1 MQAITDA
8 HEVDTRRIAP
18 LRFGV
23 YASLVA
29 LLTGVGLFFV
39 GGVRGA
45 EPWVWFALAS
55 LGGVIGAVWWI
66 RSVLGSG
73 AVGAWPDGQEP
84 DVEELEALDGSVYED
99 VAPGQSVQSSDDDVD
114 YLMALR
120 HEFRTPLNAV
130 LGFSDVLLSGIDG
143 EVNDSQ
149 REDLEIIRASGIR
162 LRILLDSALD
172 LSQIVDGEL
181 RLDADRTDVRDLVAR
196 VAVEAGQL
204 WSNKR
209 TAGCTLPDGPCIA
222 AVDEAR
228 LRRSILVLADFLATD
243 HRDANIGS
251 ILVLADFLATDHRDA
266 NIGLSVVLSDGHVA
280 IEVTADPSDRLTI
293 DALPTPAEILASE
306 DANEIRRWPVAV
318 TSEVIARHDGSLYHG
333 HAPSR
338 FLIRLPLQ
346 SPR

>member
-1 MQAITDA
+1 
-8 HEVDTRRIAP
+8 VDTRRIAP

-209 TAGCTLPDGPCIA
+209 TAGCTLPDRPCIA

-228 LRRSILVLADFLATD
+228 LRR
-243 HRDANIGS
+243 S

>member
-1 MQAITDA
+1 MKAHLEFPRSRSGASVQAITDA

-73 AVGAWPDGQEP
+73 AVSAWTDGQEP

-209 TAGCTLPDGPCIA
+209 TAGCTLPDRPCIA

-228 LRRSILVLADFLATD
+228 LRR
-243 HRDANIGS
+243 S

>member
-1 MQAITDA
+1 MKAHLEFPRSRSGASVQAITDA
-8 HEVDTRRIAP
+8 HEVDSRRIAP

-243 HRDANIGS
+243 HRDANIG
-251 ILVLADFLATDHRDA
+251 
-266 NIGLSVVLSDGHVA
+266 LSVVLSEGHVA

-293 DALPTPAEILASE
+293 DALPTPAEVLASE

>member
-1 MQAITDA
+1 M
-8 HEVDTRRIAP
+8 EVRRIATV
-18 LRFGV
+18 RFMA
-23 YASLVA
+23 YTLFLA
-29 LLTGVGLFFV
+29 LLTGLGLFFV
-39 GGVRGA
+39 AGVRGA
-45 EPWVWFALAS
+45 ESGSLFALAS
-55 LGGVIGAVWWI
+55 LGAIIGVTWSIRSALASGSEVEGSESHDTGVAEPAPSVGAVPEAEAVVSH
-66 RSVLGSG
+66 SVELE
-73 AVGAWPDGQEP
+73 PDG
-84 DVEELEALDGSVYED
+84 
-99 VAPGQSVQSSDDDVD
+99 VD

-143 EVNDSQ
+143 AVNDSQ

-172 LSQIVDGEL
+172 LSQIADGDL
-181 RLDADRTDVRDLVAR
+181 RLDADRADVCGLVAR

-209 TAGCTLPDGPCIA
+209 TAGCTLPEGPCFT

-243 HRDANIGS
+243 HRDAAIALS
-251 ILVLADFLATDHRDA
+251 LA
-266 NIGLSVVLSDGHVA
+266 LSDDHVA
-280 IEVTADPSDRLTI
+280 IEVTADPSDGLTLG
-293 DALPTPAEILASE
+293 ALPTPAEVLASE
-306 DANEIRRWPVAV
+306 DATEIRRWPVAV

-333 HAPSR
+333 DSPSR

-346 SPR
+346 DAR